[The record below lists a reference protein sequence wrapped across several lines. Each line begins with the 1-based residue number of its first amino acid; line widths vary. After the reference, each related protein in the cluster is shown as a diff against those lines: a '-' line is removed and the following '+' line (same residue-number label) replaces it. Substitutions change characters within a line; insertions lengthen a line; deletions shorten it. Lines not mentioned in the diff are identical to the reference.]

1 MSETT
6 DGTPRERDRRLEGA
20 ILLEIVSRH
29 PGHLTTDEL
38 VLRVAD
44 RSSGADRTAVG
55 DRLQELKRDGLI
67 RLNGEVVEPTHAAV
81 RAAEIFGV

>member
-20 ILLEIVSRH
+20 ILSEIVSRH

-81 RAAEIFGV
+81 RAAAIFGV